1 MMTSCKYTCQ
11 MKMLIRLCWSIT
23 CLLYMQVTLV
33 TQTIVLILYKVC
45 VYSCVKTLNVMS
57 MIFNYLTASQQF
69 QYYSDTDDDWDH
81 QLIPYSNI
89 VIIISRYHNY
99 FIQPRTPFLRAY
111 YFQTFLKVLVL
122 WMRMISSPFAAW
134 DYWLRGF
141 PKLERPSDELG

>member
-1 MMTSCKYTCQ
+1 MGGFQLFFYKHAHQVNVLYKLRYVKTMMMTSCKYTCQ

-45 VYSCVKTLNVMS
+45 VYSRVKTLNVMS

-89 VIIISRYHNY
+89 VIIISKGITIILSN
-99 FIQPRTPFLRAY
+99 
-111 YFQTFLKVLVL
+111 
-122 WMRMISSPFAAW
+122 
-134 DYWLRGF
+134 RGH
-141 PKLERPSDELG
+141 PS